1 MKRRDF
7 LKTTAFA
14 TGALCMPNLSFG
26 QNKERLV
33 ILHTNDWHS
42 HIEPF
47 SKNHPKY
54 PGWGGIKAR
63 LEIIKKIR
71 QEYENVLLVDSGDI
85 FQGTPYFN
93 FYHGEL
99 EYKLMSE
106 LGYDFATLGNH
117 DFDAGIDGL
126 DKQLKHATFKILNA
140 NYDFKD
146 TILKDKFEPYE
157 IIERGAFKIGIFG
170 LGIALKGL
178 VPDSLFGNVQYNE
191 PVQIADNIANDLR
204 KKGCNLIICLSH
216 LGYEYKNDKVSDI
229 VLAKNSSNI
238 DLILG
243 GHTHT
248 FLEKPLEILNKN
260 KKIIHINQVGWAGL
274 KMGRIDYEAHN
285 RKVAS
290 IKGFDTLK
298 II

>member
-7 LKTTAFA
+7 LKTTALA
-14 TGALCMPNLSFG
+14 TVSLCVPNLSFG
-26 QNKERLV
+26 QNKDRLV

-47 SKNHPKY
+47 SSNHSKY

-71 QEYENVLLVDSGDI
+71 QEYENVLLLDSGDI

-117 DFDAGIDGL
+117 DFDAGLDGL
-126 DKQLKHATFKILNA
+126 NKQLKHASFKILNA
-140 NYDFKD
+140 NYDFTD
-146 TILKDKFEPYE
+146 TILKDKFQPYD

-170 LGIALKGL
+170 IGIGLKGL
-178 VPDSLFGNVQYNE
+178 VPDALYGNVRYNE
-191 PVQIADNIANDLR
+191 PIQIANDIASDLR

-216 LGYEYKNDKVSDI
+216 LGFKYQNDKVSDI
-229 VLAKNSSNI
+229 ILAQNSSNI

-248 FLEKPLEILNKN
+248 FLEKPIEISNKN

-298 II
+298 IV